1 MARISS
7 PKTNPT
13 NQGPFFQLAPER
25 GAASLEVRWPN
36 IPRWW
41 RGFFFATGSY
51 EKLSCWN
58 GCISKS
64 QKIGHVYTIWEFTMS
79 LQANILK
86 KTCDVCDIVGYFAGF
101 ILQSGQVNDFGASIA
116 TYPASSQRAFR
127 MSLDLS
133 ISHDLPKKPCAVGWP
148 FICKYT
154 MRNNSA
160 CPLHIFHI
168 ILLMV
173 QNFAPVDR

>member
-25 GAASLEVRWPN
+25 GAASLEARWPN

-86 KTCDVCDIVGYFAGF
+86 KDMWCLWHCWLFCWFHLAKR
-101 ILQSGQVNDFGASIA
+101 
-116 TYPASSQRAFR
+116 SSQRFWCFH
-127 MSLDLS
+127 
-133 ISHDLPKKPCAVGWP
+133 SHLPCLFPTSFPNVPG
-148 FICKYT
+148 
-154 MRNNSA
+154 
-160 CPLHIFHI
+160 
-168 ILLMV
+168 
-173 QNFAPVDR
+173 PVDQSWFAKETMCGWMTFHLQVHHEKQFCMSSAYFSYHTVDGSELCTSW